1 MNERSG
7 PARTDGRSTWPEAA
21 VLDTNVWL
29 DWLVFE
35 DPGIDPVRAQVR
47 AGRIRL
53 LSLARA
59 REELAEVLARDAVRA
74 QAGAA
79 RRRRGLDED
88 GCDPVRAIARF
99 DALVDLRAAAGP
111 CGLIC
116 RDPDDQC
123 FLDLAVAHR
132 ARWLLTK
139 DRALL
144 SLARGARR
152 HFGLEILAPLAF
164 AQRTADASPHGA
176 GL

>member
-1 MNERSG
+1 M
-7 PARTDGRSTWPEAA
+7 
-21 VLDTNVWL
+21 LDTNVWL

-53 LSLARA
+53 LSLTRA
-59 REELAEVLARDAVRA
+59 RDELAEVLARDAVRA
-74 QAGAA
+74 QAEAA
-79 RRRRGLDED
+79 RHRRGLDAA
-88 GCDPVRAIARF
+88 GCDPAHAIARF
-99 DALVDLRAAAGP
+99 DALVELRPAAGP

-152 HFGLEILAPLAF
+152 HFGLEILAPPAF
-164 AQRTADASPHGA
+164 AERAAEGSHPGA